1 MKKLL
6 KRWMKD
12 QAGFTLIE
20 LLVVIAILGVLAA
33 VAVPNVGKFIGQ
45 GKQESYNA
53 ELHNLQTGVMAMLAE
68 SVNGSLDQSYSGIS
82 DMSTVTADGGP
93 LGTLHLDTYMSG
105 LETDGTV
112 KTGCTYDI
120 EQDGHTILQ
129 STP

>member
-1 MKKLL
+1 MKKML
-6 KRWMKD
+6 KRCIKD

-20 LLVVIAILGVLAA
+20 LLFVIAILGVLAA

-45 GKQESYNA
+45 GKQESYNT

-68 SVNGSLDQSYSGIS
+68 SVNGSLEQSYSDIS
-82 DMSTVTADGGP
+82 DMSSVTADGGT
-93 LGTLHLDTYMSG
+93 LGTLHLNDYMTG
-105 LETDGTV
+105 LESDGTV